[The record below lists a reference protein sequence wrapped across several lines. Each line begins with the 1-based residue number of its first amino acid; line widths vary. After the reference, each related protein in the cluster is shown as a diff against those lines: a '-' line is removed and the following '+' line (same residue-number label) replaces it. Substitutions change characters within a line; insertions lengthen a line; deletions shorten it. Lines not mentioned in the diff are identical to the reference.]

1 MVKRVL
7 KRGFTLVELMIVVA
21 IIGVLAALAI
31 YGVRKYLNNAKTA
44 EAREALGRISKDAS
58 AAYTREN
65 MAATL
70 IAPGSAS
77 GISNRLCGKA
87 DNSVPAS
94 KDSIKAMKYQSA
106 PSEWNQGSQTAGWEC
121 LKFTMQDPQYFMY
134 SYTATNPTADDGSM
148 VASAQ
153 GDLNGDGNLSTFS
166 LAGGVKKEGSV
177 KVFVTA
183 PNISE
188 LNPDEYLQ
196 GTTLQAEY
204 V

>member
-134 SYTATNPTADDGSM
+134 SYDSPNPTDTAAAGFTATAN
-148 VASAQ
+148 
-153 GDLNGDGNLSTFS
+153 GDLNGDGNTSAFS
-166 LAGGVKKEGSV
+166 LSGALTGAGG
-177 KVFVTA
+177 TIRLA
-183 PNISE
+183 PTIAESS
-188 LNPDEYLQ
+188 PDE
-196 GTTLQAEY
+196 
-204 V
+204 

>member
-1 MVKRVL
+1 MAKRIL

-44 EAREALGRISKDAS
+44 EAREALGRIAKDAS

-70 IAPGSAS
+70 IAVGSAS

-87 DNSVPAS
+87 TNTVPTAG
-94 KDSIKAMKYQSA
+94 KDLIAAKKYQSA
-106 PSEWNQGSQTAGWEC
+106 PSEWDVGSQTDGWQC

-134 SYTATNPTADDGSM
+134 SYDSPNPTDTAAAGFTATAN
-148 VASAQ
+148 
-153 GDLNGDGNLSTFS
+153 GDLNGDGNTSAFS
-166 LAGGVKKEGSV
+166 LSGALTGAGG
-177 KVFVTA
+177 TIRLA
-183 PNISE
+183 PTIAESS
-188 LNPDEYLQ
+188 PDE
-196 GTTLQAEY
+196 
-204 V
+204 